1 MLLRPKNY
9 AFTTYYIS
17 DSYTSTF
24 ICFTKTEISNTFCF
38 LRCLGFVKKSIN
50 KNTQIYFS
58 IFFLF
63 FSIDIF
69 HFPTA
74 VWTEGHYLH
83 LRKNYLLRIVN
94 YELFYYLCTI
104 KTKTRHKN
112 DQ

>member
-58 IFFLF
+58 IFSYSSLLIF
-63 FSIDIF
+63 FTSPLPYGPSGIIS
-69 HFPTA
+69 TC
-74 VWTEGHYLH
+74 E
-83 LRKNYLLRIVN
+83 RII
-94 YELFYYLCTI
+94 YCEL
-104 KTKTRHKN
+104 
-112 DQ
+112 

>member
-9 AFTTYYIS
+9 TFTTYYIS

-24 ICFTKTEISNTFCF
+24 ICFSKTGISNTFCF
-38 LRCLGFVKKSIN
+38 LRSLGFVKKSIN
-50 KNTQIYFS
+50 KNRQIYFS

-69 HFPTA
+69 LFPTA

>member
-9 AFTTYYIS
+9 AFTTHCIS
-17 DSYTSTF
+17 DSYASTSIYF
-24 ICFTKTEISNTFCF
+24 SKTEISNTFRF

-50 KNTQIYFS
+50 KNKQIYFL
-58 IFFLF
+58 FFSLF

-69 HFPTA
+69 LFPTA

-112 DQ
+112 DL

>member
-50 KNTQIYFS
+50 KNRQKYFS

-69 HFPTA
+69 LFLTA

>member
-38 LRCLGFVKKSIN
+38 LRCLCFVKKSIN
-50 KNTQIYFS
+50 KNRQKYFS

-69 HFPTA
+69 LFLTA

>member
-1 MLLRPKNY
+1 MLLHPKNY

-50 KNTQIYFS
+50 KNRQKYFS

-69 HFPTA
+69 LFLTA